1 MANTTVESVLREAR
15 KLTPEE
21 RQRLREELALV
32 EMQQTPTPR
41 ESLYGVAEHLGP
53 APSTEDIDEARRE
66 LWGNFP
72 RNDI

>member
-1 MANTTVESVLREAR
+1 VANTTVESVLREAR

-32 EMQQTPTPR
+32 DMHQASTPR

-53 APSTEDIDEARRE
+53 APSAEDIDEARLE
-66 LWGNFP
+66 LWGNYP